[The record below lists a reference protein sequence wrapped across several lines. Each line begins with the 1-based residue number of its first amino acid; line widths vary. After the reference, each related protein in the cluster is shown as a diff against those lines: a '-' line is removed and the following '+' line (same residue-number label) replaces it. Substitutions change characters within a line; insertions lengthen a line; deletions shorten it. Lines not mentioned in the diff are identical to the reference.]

1 MYYFRLIESLLQSQA
16 SKNKI
21 KVVLG
26 PRQTG
31 KSTLLKHL
39 LPPSGKWINLQEG
52 SVRTQYEARPHVF
65 SEQLQGYEKK
75 KKAQQTVIVDEIQKV
90 PALLDEVQYLFDQS
104 PKEYDFYLTGS
115 SARKLR
121 SHSANLL
128 PGRSHVFNLSP
139 LTLWETEENA
149 TSTILT
155 TPVQTRHKKFP
166 KSGITQKLLFG
177 SLPGIYLEK
186 PESQKLSLRGYVEL
200 YLEEEIR
207 REGVIKDIGPFHRF
221 LELAALESGNIMN
234 LTKLSNESGI
244 AITTIRHYYQVLI
257 DTFMGYWI
265 DSYITQDRKRLLTTP
280 RFYMFDLGVRNAAA
294 KLPLNE
300 DLITLHGGHL
310 IEHWVGLELIHR
322 TKLLGPEYQTYFW
335 KTKSGAEVDFVLKTP
350 KEVIPIEVKWT
361 DKPNL
366 QDGRHLR
373 TFMEHEKKAQ
383 RGYIVCRVPEIR
395 KLDTHI
401 WAIPWNCL

>member
-1 MYYFRLIESLLQSQA
+1 MESLLKSSA

-31 KSTLLKHL
+31 KSTLLKQI
-39 LPPSGKWINLQEG
+39 LPPSGKWINLQE
-52 SVRTQYEARPHVF
+52 SQIRNQYEARPHTL
-65 SEQLQGYEKK
+65 SEQLHAHKK
-75 KKAQQTVIVDEIQKV
+75 KGEAPSIIILDEIQKV
-90 PALLDEVQYLFDQS
+90 PPLLDEVQYLFDQS
-104 PKEYDFYLTGS
+104 PKDYNFYLTGS

-121 SHSANLL
+121 AHSANLL
-128 PGRSHVFNLSP
+128 PGRSHIFHLSP
-139 LTLWETEENA
+139 LTLWEAGGGTEKYS
-149 TSTILT
+149 STIL
-155 TPVQTRHKKFP
+155 PPPFQTRQKKFP
-166 KSGITQKLLFG
+166 SSPLEQKLLFG
-177 SLPGIYLEK
+177 GLPGIYLEK

-221 LELAALESGNIMN
+221 LELAALESGNMMN

-244 AITTIRHYYQVLI
+244 AVTTIRHYYQVLI
-257 DTFMGYWI
+257 DTFMGYWL
-265 DSYITQDRKRLLTTP
+265 DPYITQNRKRLLTTP
-280 RFYMFDLGVRNAAA
+280 RFYLFDLGVRNAAA

-300 DLITLHGGHL
+300 DLVTLHCGHL
-310 IEHWVGLELIHR
+310 FEHWVALELIHR
-322 TKLLGPEYQTYFW
+322 TKILGPEYQVYFW
-335 KTKSGAEVDFVLKTP
+335 KTKSGAEVDFILKTP

-366 QDGRHLR
+366 QDGRHLH

-383 RGYIVCRVPEIR
+383 RGYIICRVPEMR
-395 KLDTHI
+395 KLDSHI
-401 WAIPWNCL
+401 WAIPWHCL

>member
-1 MYYFRLIESLLQSQA
+1 M
-16 SKNKI
+16 
-21 KVVLG
+21 
-26 PRQTG
+26 
-31 KSTLLKHL
+31 
-39 LPPSGKWINLQEG
+39 
-52 SVRTQYEARPHVF
+52 
-65 SEQLQGYEKK
+65 
-75 KKAQQTVIVDEIQKV
+75 
-90 PALLDEVQYLFDQS
+90 
-104 PKEYDFYLTGS
+104 
-115 SARKLR
+115 
-121 SHSANLL
+121 
-128 PGRSHVFNLSP
+128 
-139 LTLWETEENA
+139 
-149 TSTILT
+149 
-155 TPVQTRHKKFP
+155 
-166 KSGITQKLLFG
+166 
-177 SLPGIYLEK
+177 
-186 PESQKLSLRGYVEL
+186 EL

-257 DTFMGYWI
+257 DTFMGYWM
-265 DSYITQDRKRLLTTP
+265 DPYITRDRKRLLTTP

-322 TKLLGPEYQTYFW
+322 TQLLGPEYQTYFW
-335 KTKSGAEVDFVLKTP
+335 KTKSGAEVDFILKTP
-350 KEVIPIEVKWT
+350 NEVIPIEVKWT
-361 DKPNL
+361 DKPTL